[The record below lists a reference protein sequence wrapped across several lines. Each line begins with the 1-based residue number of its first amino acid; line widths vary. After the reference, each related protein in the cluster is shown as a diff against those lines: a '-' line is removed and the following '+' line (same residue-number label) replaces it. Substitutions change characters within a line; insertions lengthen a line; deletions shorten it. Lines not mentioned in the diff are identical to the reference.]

1 MFASGVPTAEKP
13 TAKKYYLLSHDPS
26 DSPAAPHNPEFPD
39 AWKKYQSYLASTSI
53 LIPIPPFLYRL
64 LPTFIKKTI
73 LLDFPMYEFSEDDK
87 KNAIEEAMNKPHG
100 QNE

>member
-53 LIPIPPFLYRL
+53 LIPIPPLFDPHN
-64 LPTFIKKTI
+64 PTFIKNTI
-73 LLDFPMYEFSEDDK
+73 LSDFSMYEFGEEDRK
-87 KNAIEEAMNKPHG
+87 HAAEESMSKTHG